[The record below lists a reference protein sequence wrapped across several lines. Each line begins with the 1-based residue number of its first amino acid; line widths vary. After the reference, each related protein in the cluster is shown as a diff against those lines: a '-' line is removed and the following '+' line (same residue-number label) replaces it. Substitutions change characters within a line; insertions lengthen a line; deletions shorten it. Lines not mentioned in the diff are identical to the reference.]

1 MLKIKE
7 EYNTDA
13 LLRYGFKYNHFDPC
27 YECRTDD
34 YILAVYCRD
43 RDPFIKRTIYIEVYT
58 ACVISDISII
68 TKLLEDGIIEETYD
82 NG

>member
-7 EYNTDA
+7 EYNTDI

-27 YECRTDD
+27 YELRTDD

-43 RDPFIKRTIYIEVYT
+43 RDPFIKRTIYIEIYT
-58 ACVISDISII
+58 ACVLTDITPII
-68 TKLLEDGIIEETYD
+68 KLLEDGIIEETELY
-82 NG
+82 